1 MEKRSTTPISKVFI
15 RRSSLLALA
24 VIMAI
29 SAPIT
34 LFSNTA
40 VARDFEAE
48 IRAVQNQID
57 QYNAQATRL
66 AREADT
72 LQNRVAQFNSEKA
85 KIQAQIDLSQAKHD
99 ELVTKIETNEE
110 KITTNQDALGRIL
123 ADMYVDDGIS
133 PLEMLA
139 SSQNIGDFLDK
150 QEYRAS
156 IRSSLSETIGEITRL
171 KEELEQQR
179 TDVKQVLDDQTNQRN
194 LLASK
199 QAEQQKLLNDT
210 KGEEAAYNRL
220 SAEGQAKR
228 DSIMREQQAAIDA
241 AMRAAGG
248 GGQAVAGD
256 PNKGGYPANLANS
269 NYYAPIVDPWGMYS
283 RQCVSYTAWKVY
295 QKNGFMP
302 YWGGVG
308 NANQWPQNA
317 RNAGIPVNKTPR
329 VGSVGVIMAGQYGH
343 TVWVEAVNSDGTI
356 NISQY
361 NYFNAG
367 GSGWGHYSEM
377 YNVSPSAYDWYIHF

>member
-1 MEKRSTTPISKVFI
+1 
-15 RRSSLLALA
+15 
-24 VIMAI
+24 
-29 SAPIT
+29 
-34 LFSNTA
+34 
-40 VARDFEAE
+40 
-48 IRAVQNQID
+48 
-57 QYNAQATRL
+57 
-66 AREADT
+66 
-72 LQNRVAQFNSEKA
+72 
-85 KIQAQIDLSQAKHD
+85 
-99 ELVTKIETNEE
+99 
-110 KITTNQDALGRIL
+110 
-123 ADMYVDDGIS
+123 
-133 PLEMLA
+133 
-139 SSQNIGDFLDK
+139 
-150 QEYRAS
+150 
-156 IRSSLSETIGEITRL
+156 
-171 KEELEQQR
+171 
-179 TDVKQVLDDQTNQRN
+179 
-194 LLASK
+194 
-199 QAEQQKLLNDT
+199 
-210 KGEEAAYNRL
+210 
-220 SAEGQAKR
+220 
-228 DSIMREQQAAIDA
+228 MREQQAAIDA